1 MIIHQTSVK
10 TCEENDYTP

>member
-1 MIIHQTSVK
+1 MIIHQTSGK